1 MNKTINL
8 FPISIHQIDV
18 DGFDEVKNNLINYIY
33 NLKNSDPTGV
43 KKSNYGGWQSSLFEL
58 DRDNLLQKF
67 LLKCL
72 NNLPIHQAYSVDGN
86 YWVNIN
92 PPNSFNVKHNHP
104 QTDLAGVLWINCPN
118 NSGNILFENHI
129 YLKILTL

>member
-43 KKSNYGGWQSSLFEL
+43 KKSN
-58 DRDNLLQKF
+58 
-67 LLKCL
+67 
-72 NNLPIHQAYSVDGN
+72 
-86 YWVNIN
+86 
-92 PPNSFNVKHNHP
+92 
-104 QTDLAGVLWINCPN
+104 
-118 NSGNILFENHI
+118 
-129 YLKILTL
+129 